1 MLRRRLSQ
9 AILLLVAVSILS
21 FSFAELTPGNYF
33 DELRLRP
40 SFSEEVIEAMRAR
53 RGLDDP
59 LPVRYIRW
67 LGSMMK
73 GDFGHSIHFN
83 TPVAP
88 LLLERA
94 RNTLVLTIS
103 ATLVAWLIAVPLG
116 TWVAAS
122 KKKWVQ
128 GLFAASTSTLL
139 AVPDILIALLLLIV
153 ATKTG
158 LFPLDGMGSGGFL
171 DLLHHLILP
180 VSAIVLGLTPALVR
194 QVHASLK
201 EVLDQ
206 PFIRAA
212 RARGVDGP
220 RLLFGHAL
228 AAASNPLIT
237 LFGLSIASLLSA
249 SLLVEVILGW
259 PGLGP
264 LLLQSILRRDVD
276 LVTSAVLFS
285 TVLLVIGN
293 GLADLLLHLV
303 DPLTRT
309 EENTLQ

>member
-1 MLRRRLSQ
+1 M
-9 AILLLVAVSILS
+9 ILLVGVSILS
-21 FSFAELTPGNYF
+21 FSFAELTPGTYF

-59 LPVRYIRW
+59 LPVRYVRW
-67 LGSMMK
+67 LGSMIK

-83 TPVAP
+83 TAVAP

-116 TWVAAS
+116 AWVAAS
-122 KKKWVQ
+122 TRKWVQ

-139 AVPDILIALLLLIV
+139 AIPDILLALLLLIV
-153 ATKTG
+153 AAKTG
-158 LFPLDGMGSGGFL
+158 LFPLGEMVSSDFDELGLAAQLS

-180 VSAIVLGLTPALVR
+180 VLAIVLALTPALTR
-194 QVHASLK
+194 QVHASLE
-201 EVLDQ
+201 EVLAQ
-206 PFIRAA
+206 PYIRAA
-212 RARGVDGP
+212 RARGVDGR

-249 SLLVEVILGW
+249 SLLVEVVLSW

-264 LLLQSILRRDVD
+264 LLLTSILRRDVD

-285 TVLLVIGN
+285 TVLLVVGN
-293 GLADLLLHLV
+293 GLADLLLHFV
-303 DPLTRT
+303 DPLSRA
-309 EENTLQ
+309 EETTSQ